1 MTAAAR
7 VLRLHVGGFL
17 LCIEAVSSYGG
28 GDGGGEQGLDLG
40 PMRLDLGSVFVLN
53 QFFISVHLNNRHH
66 K

>member
-17 LCIEAVSSYGG
+17 LCIKAVSSYDG
-28 GDGGGEQGLDLG
+28 GDGGSEQGLDLG

-53 QFFISVHLNNRHH
+53 
-66 K
+66 